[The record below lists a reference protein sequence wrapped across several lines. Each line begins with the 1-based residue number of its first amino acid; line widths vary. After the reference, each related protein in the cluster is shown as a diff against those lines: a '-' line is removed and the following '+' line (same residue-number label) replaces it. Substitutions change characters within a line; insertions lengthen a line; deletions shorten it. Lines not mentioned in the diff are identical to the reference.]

1 MKIAALPENE
11 AERLAALRETGLL
24 DTPPEARY
32 DDLARL
38 AAFICGT
45 PIALVSLVDANRQWF
60 KARVG
65 LAATETPRNQAFCS
79 HAILESSIYEV
90 EDALA
95 DDWFVDNPLVALPP
109 NIRFYA
115 GTPLVTRA
123 GAALGTLCVIDRE
136 PRKLGPEQRAAL
148 EALGRQVVAQIELG
162 TNAARLAAEVK
173 ARTAAEEQARQQ
185 TLELQQSAALHQA
198 ILEATD
204 FSIMSTDGFGI
215 VRSANAACERL
226 LGYAASELLGKPM
239 PMHLYDEGELAARA
253 AELSREL
260 RRPVKAG
267 REVLVARPL
276 LGLAET
282 RTWNYTRKDGSKF
295 PGELTVTAM
304 KTPGGKLIGFLGIGK
319 DVSELQAIDRM
330 KSEFVSTVSHEL
342 RTPLTSIRGS
352 LRILEAQIKGPLT
365 EGALKL
371 VRIASTNSERLI
383 RLINDILDIEKIEAG
398 KLELKVKVLDA
409 AVLAEKALDGIRGM
423 ADQAGVHLAGQV
435 PIGLQLSGD
444 EDRLIQVFTNL
455 LSNAVKYSA
464 RGDTVL
470 LGCAAR
476 EGGDK
481 LRFSVTDKG
490 PGIPAAEQKKLYGK
504 FQQLDSSDTRKR
516 GGTGLGLAISK
527 AITEQHGGTVGV
539 WSQLGRGSTF
549 WVDLPAEKRAESSS
563 PLPPNRLAEVAGRGP
578 VLLVE
583 DNADVAQVV
592 TMLLRADGLQVSRA
606 GSIEE
611 AKRSMERERPSLVLL
626 DLGLPDGDGLLL
638 LEWAR
643 ARPETREV
651 PVIVLSGRAPDQG
664 VLGMPLLVDWLQK
677 PFDAAAL
684 ASSLRRALRQGGNVK
699 ALVIEDDES
708 ARQVLVEQLQLL
720 QIQALVAVDGREAL
734 RLANSERPELIILD
748 IGLPLIDGFGVVEI
762 LRQGLHRNTPL
773 IVYSGRDL
781 SAEERKALS
790 LGITRHVTKATGTE
804 EEFLT
809 CVRQM
814 LGHLRV
820 TPGAPANEPAPAA
833 PEKAAG

>member
-1 MKIAALPENE
+1 MNCAALSDALPDD
-11 AERLAALRETGLL
+11 ADAQLAALREKVASL
-24 DTPPEARY
+24 EAG
-32 DDLARL
+32 
-38 AAFICGT
+38 AA
-45 PIALVSLVDANRQWF
+45 LH
-60 KARVG
+60 
-65 LAATETPRNQAFCS
+65 
-79 HAILESSIYEV
+79 HAILES
-90 EDALA
+90 A
-95 DDWFVDNPLVALPP
+95 
-109 NIRFYA
+109 
-115 GTPLVTRA
+115 
-123 GAALGTLCVIDRE
+123 
-136 PRKLGPEQRAAL
+136 
-148 EALGRQVVAQIELG
+148 
-162 TNAARLAAEVK
+162 
-173 ARTAAEEQARQQ
+173 
-185 TLELQQSAALHQA
+185 
-198 ILEATD
+198 D
-204 FSIMSTDGFGI
+204 FSIMSTDASGVI
-215 VRSANAACERL
+215 RSANRACERL
-226 LGYAASELLGKPM
+226 LGYSAAELVGKPM
-239 PMHLYDEGELAARA
+239 PMQLYDAAELNARA

-260 RRPVKAG
+260 RRVVKPG
-267 REVLVARPL
+267 LEVLVARPL
-276 LGLAET
+276 LGVTET
-282 RTWNYTRKDGSKF
+282 RVWSYTRRDGSKF
-295 PGELTVTAM
+295 PAELSVTAM
-304 KTPGGKLIGFLGIGK
+304 RGPGGKLTGFLGIGK
-319 DVSELQAIDRM
+319 DVTELQAIDRM

-398 KLELKVKVLDA
+398 KLELKIGLLDA
-409 AVLAEKALDGIRGM
+409 AALADKALDGIRGM
-423 ADQAGVHLAGQV
+423 ADQAGVHLAGSV
-435 PIGLQLSGD
+435 PGGLEFSGD
-444 EDRLIQVFTNL
+444 EDRLIQVLTNL

-470 LGCAAR
+470 LAAAPR
-476 EGGDK
+476 ENGDS

-490 PGIPAAEQKKLYGK
+490 PGIPASEQKKLYGK

-549 WVDLPAEKRAESSS
+549 WVDLPVEKRAPAIA
-563 PLPPNRLAEVAGRGP
+563 PLAPNVLAATVARGP

-583 DNADVAQVV
+583 DNPDVSQVV
-592 TMLLRADGLQVSRA
+592 TLLLRADGLRVARA
-606 GSIEE
+606 GSIAE
-611 AKRSMERERPSLVLL
+611 AKVAIERERPSLVLL

-664 VLGMPLLVDWLQK
+664 VMGTPLLIDWLQK
-677 PFDAAAL
+677 PFEAGAL
-684 ASSLRRALRQGGNVK
+684 ARSLRRALRTGGNVK

-708 ARQVLVEQLQLL
+708 ARQVLVEQLQQL
-720 QIQALVAVDGREAL
+720 QIEALVAVDGREAV

-748 IGLPLIDGFGVVEI
+748 VGLPLLDGFGVVEI

-781 SAEERKALS
+781 SSEERKALS
-790 LGITRHVTKATGTE
+790 LGITRHVTKATDTE

-820 TPGAPANEPAPAA
+820 QGGAPANDPAAEPAANA
-833 PEKAAG
+833 SGG